1 MIYENKEDRKKQSEA
16 VAILQKKWSKFDLV
30 ETPELFRINFD
41 FKMFGKTGL
50 TRGVGEIK
58 CRNYD
63 MEFFKTNP
71 WLVEIER
78 IKFLYVQNDMRG
90 VPSVFVLYTKDKRV
104 LYISVQKIVEN
115 MDEFKEAP
123 TTMMKDNHGTQDA
136 NKTGVLVPF
145 SMLTVVEK
153 QDEI

>member
-1 MIYENKEDRKKQSEA
+1 MIYENKEDREKQSEA
-16 VAILQKKWSKFDLV
+16 VAILQKKWSNFKLV
-30 ETPELFRINFD
+30 ETPELFRLNFD
-41 FKMFGKTGL
+41 FKIFGKTGL

-78 IKFLYVQNDMRG
+78 IHKLNRENDLRG
-90 VPSVFVLYTKDKRV
+90 IPSVFVLYTKDQRV
-104 LYISVQKIVEN
+104 LYISV
-115 MDEFKEAP
+115 KEIINNLYRFDKAP
-123 TTMMKDNHGTQDA
+123 ITMMKDNHGTQDCD
-136 NKTGVLVPF
+136 KTGVLVPF
-145 SMLTVVEK
+145 ECLKIVEK